1 MPNTLKQVEIFQN
14 LSDEEL
20 TALAANCERKVA
32 MPDELVIEEGEA
44 ANSLY
49 IIETGRVKIVC
60 SDHSG
65 NEYVINTQGANE
77 YFGELA
83 LVDDMTRSSSVVAQE
98 ECSFRVMHKDDFY
111 KILDDFPAIV
121 PSLLRNLTRRV
132 RGLTDDIK
140 NLALQDVYSRV
151 ALVLMTLSE
160 EAGDGSLYIPV
171 LLTKQDIADR
181 VGASREMVSGILKN
195 LVIDEYIR
203 FEDGHI
209 VINTHLPVH
218 Y

>member
-1 MPNTLKQVEIFQN
+1 MSNTLEKVEIFQN
-14 LSDEEL
+14 LSDKEL
-20 TALAANCERKVA
+20 AALAANCERRVA
-32 MPDELVIEEGEA
+32 MPDELVIEEGEP

-49 IIETGRVKIVC
+49 IIETGSVKIVC
-60 SDHSG
+60 SDPSG

-83 LVDDMTRSSSVVAQE
+83 LVDDMARSSSVVAQE
-98 ECSFRVMHKDDFY
+98 ECSFRVMHKDDFN
-111 KILDDFPAIV
+111 KILEDFPDIV

-151 ALVLMTLSE
+151 ARVLMTLSE
-160 EAGDGSLYIPV
+160 ETGDGSLYIPV
-171 LLTKQDIADR
+171 LLTKRDIADR

-209 VINTHLPVH
+209 IINTHLPVH